1 MSSDSIAR
9 MKPIVHASLC
19 AFVAAIALLVFVR
32 MNLAASL
39 IANFKM
45 SSCWNEVGSW
55 LDSSLWRFVRKAMLF
70 VASSAKHPS
79 ATTQAGIAL
88 CCLLRLFCKPNE
100 IGE

>member
-9 MKPIVHASLC
+9 MKPSVHASLC

-55 LDSSLWRFVRKAMLF
+55 LDSSLWRFLREEGHVVCSFVREAPIGNDPSWDCLVLF
-70 VASSAKHPS
+70 TSFV
-79 ATTQAGIAL
+79 L
-88 CCLLRLFCKPNE
+88 
-100 IGE
+100 